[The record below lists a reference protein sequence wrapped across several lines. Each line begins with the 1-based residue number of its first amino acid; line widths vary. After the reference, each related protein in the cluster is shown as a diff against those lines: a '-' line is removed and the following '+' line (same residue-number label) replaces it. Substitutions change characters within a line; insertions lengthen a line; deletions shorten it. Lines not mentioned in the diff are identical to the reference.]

1 MVLYRKEMIVILN
14 SFLSLLLLLLLFF
27 MLVCLVFEFQVT
39 FKIY

>member
-1 MVLYRKEMIVILN
+1 MVLYRKEMIVILK
-14 SFLSLLLLLLLFF
+14 SFLSLLLLLLFF